1 MVVSLTFSHSRGLCL
16 SLPPHQIGGDV
27 ALLSLS
33 PLSLSLARALAL
45 SHSALLSSLLS
56 LSLSPTS
63 RRRLSPSQ
71 TRISDRESLW
81 PPLSTANLSE
91 KKQVIELCDVSVNK
105 VSSVVFFTPRQ
116 DHKMSRPSALKRKQ
130 PDSSSPSESLTEHE
144 KIVYSVIRSKQDMGI
159 WTRDMKKEAN
169 LPDNLVGKS
178 IKSLQAK
185 NLIKEVVNVQSKG
198 RKHYMAAEFEPSKEL
213 TGGDWY
219 SNGTL
224 DKYYI
229 SCVKDGFAKIIYQ
242 LKVATL
248 EGISDEVKKSGI
260 FKTSFTK
267 QQIEEILRVLV
278 LDKRVTEVKSTGMGE
293 FGSFP
298 VGKVCYKSTSKG
310 GSKREPKVG
319 AMASIPCG
327 SIEEKDG
334 GWKCDIEIGDS
345 IEREDGR
352 GRSNKKAEVW
362 AILYGL
368 RLASNSNYFPLIVE
382 SDSQLVVVLVNA
394 SSCDPLLLFSLISCC
409 KALMT
414 GGVCRIEHAFRECNF
429 AADMLASI
437 GSGLD
442 VIARSE
448 VAGVG
453 RKNPRKFRF
462 RNSLFWASLWL
473 EFLI

>member
-1 MVVSLTFSHSRGLCL
+1 
-16 SLPPHQIGGDV
+16 
-27 ALLSLS
+27 
-33 PLSLSLARALAL
+33 
-45 SHSALLSSLLS
+45 
-56 LSLSPTS
+56 
-63 RRRLSPSQ
+63 
-71 TRISDRESLW
+71 
-81 PPLSTANLSE
+81 
-91 KKQVIELCDVSVNK
+91 
-105 VSSVVFFTPRQ
+105 
-116 DHKMSRPSALKRKQ
+116 MSRPSALKRKQ

-144 KIVYSVIRSKQDMGI
+144 KIIYTVIRSKQDMGI

-229 SCVKDGFAKIIYQ
+229 TCVKDGFAKIIYQ
-242 LKVATL
+242 LKVSTL
-248 EGISDEVKKSGI
+248 EGISHEVKKSGI

-278 LDKRVTEVKSTGMGE
+278 LDKRVTEVKSNGMGE

-298 VGKVCYKSTSKG
+298 VGKICYKSTSKG
-310 GSKREPKVG
+310 GTKREPKVG

-327 SIEEKDG
+327 VCPRISQCTPDEEKVG
-334 GWKCDIEIGDS
+334 GWKCEIEIGDG

-352 GRSNKKAEVW
+352 GREAEVW

-368 RLASNSNYFPLIVE
+368 RLASNSNYSPLIVE

-394 SSCDPLLLFSLISCC
+394 SSCDPLRLLFSLISCC

-414 GGVCRIEHAFRECNF
+414 GGVCRIEHAFRECNS

-442 VIARSE
+442 VIAQPV

-462 RNSLFWASLWL
+462 QNSPFWASLWL
-473 EFLI
+473 EFLV

>member
-1 MVVSLTFSHSRGLCL
+1 
-16 SLPPHQIGGDV
+16 
-27 ALLSLS
+27 
-33 PLSLSLARALAL
+33 
-45 SHSALLSSLLS
+45 
-56 LSLSPTS
+56 
-63 RRRLSPSQ
+63 
-71 TRISDRESLW
+71 
-81 PPLSTANLSE
+81 
-91 KKQVIELCDVSVNK
+91 
-105 VSSVVFFTPRQ
+105 
-116 DHKMSRPSALKRKQ
+116 MSRPSALKRKQ

-224 DKYYI
+224 DKDYI
-229 SCVKDGFAKIIYQ
+229 TCVKDGYAKIIYQ

-278 LDKRVTEVKSTGMGE
+278 LDKRVMAVKSTGMGE

-298 VGKVCYKSTSKG
+298 VGKVCYKSASKG
-310 GSKREPKVG
+310 GSKREPKVVVIRYTL
-319 AMASIPCG
+319 S
-327 SIEEKDG
+327 
-334 GWKCDIEIGDS
+334 
-345 IEREDGR
+345 
-352 GRSNKKAEVW
+352 
-362 AILYGL
+362 
-368 RLASNSNYFPLIVE
+368 LALS
-382 SDSQLVVVLVNA
+382 A
-394 SSCDPLLLFSLISCC
+394 CC

-414 GGVCRIEHAFRECNF
+414 GGVCRIQHAFRECDS

-437 GSGLD
+437 GISETLGTEIQYLGPPDLKSAVKSSSFFFVPCLPATANTRPPFLLD
-442 VIARSE
+442 CR
-448 VAGVG
+448 
-453 RKNPRKFRF
+453 
-462 RNSLFWASLWL
+462 
-473 EFLI
+473 

>member
-1 MVVSLTFSHSRGLCL
+1 
-16 SLPPHQIGGDV
+16 
-27 ALLSLS
+27 
-33 PLSLSLARALAL
+33 
-45 SHSALLSSLLS
+45 
-56 LSLSPTS
+56 
-63 RRRLSPSQ
+63 
-71 TRISDRESLW
+71 
-81 PPLSTANLSE
+81 
-91 KKQVIELCDVSVNK
+91 
-105 VSSVVFFTPRQ
+105 
-116 DHKMSRPSALKRKQ
+116 MSRPSALKRKQ

-144 KIVYSVIRSKQDMGI
+144 KIVYTVIRSKQDMGI

-229 SCVKDGFAKIIYQ
+229 TCVKDGFAKIIYQ

-248 EGISDEVKKSGI
+248 EGISHEVKKSGI

-278 LDKRVTEVKSTGMGE
+278 LDKRVTEVKSNGMGE

-298 VGKVCYKSTSKG
+298 VGKICYKSTSKG
-310 GSKREPKVG
+310 EILMVTGVVDFLLIGLGSVLE
-319 AMASIPCG
+319 
-327 SIEEKDG
+327 
-334 GWKCDIEIGDS
+334 
-345 IEREDGR
+345 
-352 GRSNKKAEVW
+352 AEVW

-394 SSCDPLLLFSLISCC
+394 SSCDPLRLLFSLISCC

-414 GGVCRIEHAFRECNF
+414 GGVCRIEHAFRECNS

-442 VIARSE
+442 VIAQPV
-448 VAGVG
+448 VAWSWQEKPSKVSVSKQPVFGLHFG
-453 RKNPRKFRF
+453 SN
-462 RNSLFWASLWL
+462 FWFNCL
-473 EFLI
+473 ESRLDMGMYGKRRER